1 MHHTILSICVLL
13 SFFFPTFQ
21 RSHHYRSVSVNSHN
35 DFSRIIK
42 LMFSAPCHVSLLFFQ
57 ISSPL
62 LLLNFVS
69 VILSVL
75 LFLLSLS
82 LLLLFCICQQPLHA
96 EVGGSSSSFLSSSS
110 SSSSSFSFSSSTA
123 PPTPP
128 SFIRFLFGNVYLL
141 FSFLFFSSF
150 SFSSPLPTPSPS
162 PSPHPV
168 IFPPPPLPPPPPSL
182 LSNHLNFLTHTHTLF
197 FLILVSTSPS
207 LPPLSNLDEPRPI
220 IARAGGRLNR
230 CQSESPVTEGLL
242 FL

>member
-1 MHHTILSICVLL
+1 MNIFFRFPIFAAKFHSQIVLISFFHCLLGSLSSFVSNSFFLLLSPLENKIIKLSILMFFLSLSLSLSLFFFLSGNVQYLKGWEAGRVQSFHESFNTMWIMHHTILSICVLL

-96 EVGGSSSSFLSSSS
+96 EVGIF
-110 SSSSSFSFSSSTA
+110 FSF
-123 PPTPP
+123 
-128 SFIRFLFGNVYLL
+128 
-141 FSFLFFSSF
+141 FSFFC
-150 SFSSPLPTPSPS
+150 
-162 PSPHPV
+162 
-168 IFPPPPLPPPPPSL
+168 SL
-182 LSNHLNFLTHTHTLF
+182 TSAFAASMCIIRALLAS
-197 FLILVSTSPS
+197 VS
-207 LPPLSNLDEPRPI
+207 
-220 IARAGGRLNR
+220 RLA
-230 CQSESPVTEGLL
+230 LAW
-242 FL
+242 